1 MAIILASKSPRRREL
16 LAQMGLT
23 DFQVIPA
30 VGEETADP
38 NLAPP
43 ELAEAL
49 ALHKAREVARNHA
62 AHGDLVI
69 GADTIVVL
77 DGEIMGK
84 PADRADASRMLHAL
98 QGRSHQVYTGVAL
111 DAVRQGVYTVH
122 SFVQRTDVF
131 VYPMTDAEI
140 EAYMDTGEPF
150 DKAGAYGIQG
160 RFGKYIEKING
171 DYLNVVGLPLGR
183 LYQEMKRLGLTEDAR

>member
-1 MAIILASKSPRRREL
+1 MAGFAF
-16 LAQMGLT
+16 A
-23 DFQVIPA
+23 VCPA
-30 VGEETADP
+30 RGEEVRVGADP
-38 NLAPP
+38 VEIVENLAK
-43 ELAEAL
+43 A
-49 ALHKAREVARNHA
+49 KAREVA
-62 AHGDLVI
+62 GSQKEDCLVL

-122 SFVQRTDVF
+122 SFVQRTDVL
-131 VYPMTDAEI
+131 
-140 EAYMDTGEPF
+140 AYMDTGEPF

>member
-1 MAIILASKSPRRREL
+1 MAGFAF
-16 LAQMGLT
+16 A
-23 DFQVIPA
+23 VCPA
-30 VGEETADP
+30 RGEEVRVGADP
-38 NLAPP
+38 VEIVENLAK
-43 ELAEAL
+43 A
-49 ALHKAREVARNHA
+49 KAREVA
-62 AHGDLVI
+62 GSQKEDCLVL

-150 DKAGAYGIQG
+150 DTAGAYGIQG

>member
-1 MAIILASKSPRRREL
+1 MTKLILASASPRRREIL
-16 LAQMGLT
+16 SLAGF
-23 DFQVIPA
+23 DFTVCPA
-30 VGEETADP
+30 KGEEVRVGADP
-38 NLAPP
+38 VEIVENLAK
-43 ELAEAL
+43 A
-49 ALHKAREVARNHA
+49 KAREVAEA
-62 AHGDLVI
+62 QKEDCVVL

-84 PADRADASRMLHAL
+84 PADQADASRMLHAL

-111 DAVRQGVYTVH
+111 DVVRDGAQQVH

-131 VYPMTDAEI
+131 VYPMTDGEI

-160 RFGKYIEKING
+160 RFGTYIEKISG
-171 DYLNVVGLPLGR
+171 DYLNVVGLPMAR
-183 LYQEMKRLGLTEDAR
+183 LYQEMKRLGLTENNR

>member
-1 MAIILASKSPRRREL
+1 M
-16 LAQMGLT
+16 
-23 DFQVIPA
+23 
-30 VGEETADP
+30 
-38 NLAPP
+38 
-43 ELAEAL
+43 
-49 ALHKAREVARNHA
+49 
-62 AHGDLVI
+62 
-69 GADTIVVL
+69 
-77 DGEIMGK
+77 
-84 PADRADASRMLHAL
+84 
-98 QGRSHQVYTGVAL
+98 
-111 DAVRQGVYTVH
+111 
-122 SFVQRTDVF
+122 F

>member
-1 MAIILASKSPRRREL
+1 MMTKLILASASPRRREIFDM
-16 LAQMGLT
+16 AG
-23 DFQVIPA
+23 FAFAVCPA
-30 VGEETADP
+30 RGEEVRVGADP
-38 NLAPP
+38 VEIVENLAK
-43 ELAEAL
+43 A
-49 ALHKAREVARNHA
+49 KAREVA
-62 AHGDLVI
+62 GSQKEDCLVL

>member
-1 MAIILASKSPRRREL
+1 MMTKLILASASPRRREIL
-16 LAQMGLT
+16 DMAG
-23 DFQVIPA
+23 FAFAVCPA
-30 VGEETADP
+30 WGEEVRVGADP
-38 NLAPP
+38 VEIVENLAK
-43 ELAEAL
+43 A
-49 ALHKAREVARNHA
+49 KAREVA
-62 AHGDLVI
+62 GSQKEDCLVL

-171 DYLNVVGLPLGR
+171 DYLTVVGLPLGR

>member
-77 DGEIMGK
+77 DGKVLGK
-84 PADRADASRMLHAL
+84 PRDAAHAL
-98 QGRSHQVYTGVAL
+98 EMLTALSGRRHHVYTGVGPAPGRSGTSRPRGHPGPL
-111 DAVRQGVYTVH
+111 LPPDPGGDA
-122 SFVQRTDVF
+122 
-131 VYPMTDAEI
+131 
-140 EAYMDTGEPF
+140 
-150 DKAGAYGIQG
+150 
-160 RFGKYIEKING
+160 
-171 DYLNVVGLPLGR
+171 PLHR
-183 LYQEMKRLGLTEDAR
+183 HR

>member
-1 MAIILASKSPRRREL
+1 MAGFAF
-16 LAQMGLT
+16 A
-23 DFQVIPA
+23 VCPA
-30 VGEETADP
+30 RGEEVRVGADP
-38 NLAPP
+38 VEIVANLAK
-43 ELAEAL
+43 A
-49 ALHKAREVARNHA
+49 KAREVA
-62 AHGDLVI
+62 GSQKEDCLVL

>member
-1 MAIILASKSPRRREL
+1 MMTKLILASASPRRREIL
-16 LAQMGLT
+16 DMAG
-23 DFQVIPA
+23 FAFSVCPA
-30 VGEETADP
+30 RGEEVRVGADP
-38 NLAPP
+38 VEIVENLAK
-43 ELAEAL
+43 A
-49 ALHKAREVARNHA
+49 KAREV
-62 AHGDLVI
+62 GGLQKEDCLVL

-111 DAVRQGVYTVH
+111 DTVRQGVYTVH

>member
-1 MAIILASKSPRRREL
+1 MKKIILASGSPRRREL
-16 LAQMGLT
+16 LTQIGISFEVVKAE
-23 DFQVIPA
+23 
-30 VGEETADP
+30 GEEKITTDDP
-38 NLAPP
+38 EEAVK
-43 ELAEAL
+43 ELAMQ
-49 ALHKAREVARNHA
+49 KAQEVAGRVDA
-62 AHGDLVI
+62 DVVI
-69 GADTIVVL
+69 GADTVVAV

-111 DAVRQGVYTVH
+111 DAVRQGVYTVY

>member
-1 MAIILASKSPRRREL
+1 MMKLILASASPRRREIL
-16 LAQMGLT
+16 SLAGFSFT
-23 DFQVIPA
+23 VCPA
-30 VGEETADP
+30 KGEEVRIGADP
-38 NLAPP
+38 EEIVENLAK
-43 ELAEAL
+43 A
-49 ALHKAREVARNHA
+49 KAREVAEA
-62 AHGDLVI
+62 YTEECLVL
-69 GADTIVVL
+69 GADTIVVQ
-77 DGEIMGK
+77 DGQIMGK
-84 PADRADASRMLHAL
+84 PADRGDAGRMLHAL

-111 DAVRQGVYTVH
+111 CHVQNGVPQMY

-160 RFGKYIEKING
+160 RFGTYIEKISG

-183 LYQEMKRLGLTEDAR
+183 LYQEMKRLGFTEKEA

>member
-77 DGEIMGK
+77 DGKVLESPGT
-84 PADRADASRMLHAL
+84 PPTLWRWLTAL
-98 QGRSHQVYTGVAL
+98 SGRRHHVYTGRGPAPGRSGTSRPRGHPGPL
-111 DAVRQGVYTVH
+111 LPPDPGGDA
-122 SFVQRTDVF
+122 
-131 VYPMTDAEI
+131 
-140 EAYMDTGEPF
+140 
-150 DKAGAYGIQG
+150 
-160 RFGKYIEKING
+160 
-171 DYLNVVGLPLGR
+171 PLHR
-183 LYQEMKRLGLTEDAR
+183 HR

>member
-1 MAIILASKSPRRREL
+1 MMTKLILASASPRRREIL
-16 LAQMGLT
+16 DMAG
-23 DFQVIPA
+23 FVFAVCPA
-30 VGEETADP
+30 RGEEVRVGADP
-38 NLAPP
+38 VEIVENLAK
-43 ELAEAL
+43 A
-49 ALHKAREVARNHA
+49 KAREVA
-62 AHGDLVI
+62 GSQKEDCLVL